1 MEINADNET
10 TLSDFKEHKFEP
22 APVLLCVSGSTDNG
36 SAEKLKAALAELDS
50 EKQARKEAEKA
61 KEELESSFA
70 RLELLYQ
77 QAIRQRDEAL
87 RHKDEALRVKD
98 DVTRKLANA
107 VEARDDAFKQRDE
120 MQLQRDDILRQKEE
134 ALKIRD
140 TLKEEIEAAT
150 RLLVTASDNITS
162 MASGIM
168 AFSGGLPTTTNYTGV
183 TAIAYG
189 FTKRVEEVVG
199 EVLRQCESALK
210 GRNDM
215 HSQIEQRNIQ
225 IAIEVSELEATIS
238 HLKEGMRKK
247 GDECERWQMLTAEKD
262 NQSLEIERDLLKKL
276 NVITKDADLSTKRMV
291 DAESRAK
298 LLELELQKHNE
309 LFVKQFQMLSK
320 ASESLL
326 QFSQVMHSDGNI
338 QDTFSM
344 PSLQAHETEKM
355 HEACLR
361 AWRSISDMAAAL
373 TISWQET
380 EETRQKDREELERK
394 MERLAVKER
403 EASALDIEVN
413 DLRQKVLE
421 LEKSLAKIRSEG
433 DKLRLLSTTQA
444 KDLSEK
450 AASVQE
456 LEQNALALD
465 IEVNNLRQK
474 VLELEKSLA
483 NTRLEANKLRFLSNT
498 QAKDLSSKAAYVEE
512 LEQKASDSY
521 MELKNLRQKVLKI
534 EKSLDETRFDADK
547 LSFLSNTQAKDLS
560 EKAAYVEELKQK
572 ESALNIELNDLRQKG
587 LELESSLAETRSE
600 ADKLRF
606 LSNTQAEDLSDKAAY
621 VEELEQKAS
630 ALDIE
635 VNDLRQKSLEL
646 EKSLSKTISEADKLR
661 FLSNTQAKDL
671 FEKAAYVEELKQ
683 KAAAVDVEV
692 NDLRQ
697 TVLELEKSLFET
709 RSEADKLMF
718 LSNTQ
723 AKDLSE
729 QGAYVEELKQKAAAV
744 DIEVNDLRQKV
755 LELEKSLAETRSDA
769 DKLSFL
775 SNTHAKDLSEKAAYV
790 EELKHK
796 ESGLNIE
803 VNDLRQKV
811 LELEKSL
818 AETRSEVDRLCL
830 LSNTQAKDLSEK
842 AAYVEELEQKALA
855 LDIEVNN
862 LRQKVLELEKS
873 LADTRAEADKLR
885 FLSNMQ
891 GKDLSE
897 KAAYVE
903 ELEQKASALDIEVND
918 LRQKVLEREKFL
930 AETRSE
936 AGNLRSLSNTQDRDL
951 SQKAAYVQELEQNLS
966 ALQEEVV
973 RLKDAGSDEAK
984 KVEKLKEEIETR
996 NKHLDV
1002 LRDKLQEA
1010 TNKLKSQGGMAAAT
1024 VTAQN
1029 KPAGFLNAC
1038 CSCL

>member
-326 QFSQVMHSDGNI
+326 QFSQ
-338 QDTFSM
+338 
-344 PSLQAHETEKM
+344 
-355 HEACLR
+355 
-361 AWRSISDMAAAL
+361 
-373 TISWQET
+373 
-380 EETRQKDREELERK
+380 
-394 MERLAVKER
+394 
-403 EASALDIEVN
+403 ASALDIEVN

-903 ELEQKASALDIEVND
+903 ELEQKIEMLSTEISALLEEVVIWKDAASDEAKKAEKLNEEASALDIEVND